1 MKIHIHEQ
9 VYKRVKDV
17 AQAQDRTNSDLIQDA
32 LIQYLGLEGMPLNDD
47 DEVYG
52 NDGKKNKSKSVT

>member
-1 MKIHIHEQ
+1 LKIHIHEQ